1 MMPRSLSQ
9 TGPEKRRF
17 TWPKGTPQIIALL
30 LVLLVDSLVAPHF
43 YQVVLQDGRL
53 FGSPIDILNRA
64 APVALLA
71 IGMTLVIATGGIDL
85 SVGAVMA
92 IAGATA
98 ASMTV
103 AGHSLPVV
111 LLAALAAGALAGLWN
126 GILVAVLKIQPFVA
140 TLILMVA
147 GRGVAQLITAG
158 QIVTFDSPAL
168 AWLGSGSFLLFPT
181 PVIVAA
187 ATLLLFWL
195 FTRKTAL
202 GMFIEAVGINIRAA
216 KNAGVNTRIVVMLAY
231 VLSGVCAAI
240 AGIIVAADI
249 RGADANNAGLWLELD
264 AILAV
269 VIGGA
274 SLMGGRFNLLL
285 SVVGALIIQGMN
297 TGILLSGFPP
307 ELNQVVKAVVV
318 LCVLIVQSP
327 RFIGLLKGVR
337 GHDKTYFTIDD
348 HPCGVCAGL
357 PLLPDP
363 VPRFCLNAGDL
374 QYPDG

>member
-1 MMPRSLSQ
+1 MPRSLPQ
-9 TGPEKRRF
+9 TGQPKRRIR
-17 TWPKGTPQIIALL
+17 WPTGMPQLVALL

-43 YQVVLQDGRL
+43 FQIVLQDGRL

-85 SVGAVMA
+85 SVGAIMA

-103 AGHSLPVV
+103 AGHSLPIV
-111 LLAALAAGALAGLWN
+111 LLAAIGSGVLAGLWN
-126 GILVAVLKIQPFVA
+126 GVLVAILKIQPFVA

-147 GRGVAQLITAG
+147 GRGVAQLITSG
-158 QIVTFDSPAL
+158 QIVTFNAPSL
-168 AWLGSGSFLLFPT
+168 SWLGSGSLLLFPT
-181 PVIVAA
+181 PVIIALV
-187 ATLLLFWL
+187 TLLVFWL

-216 KNAGVNTRIVVMLAY
+216 KNAGVNTRVVVMLTY

-240 AGIIVAADI
+240 AGIIVTADI

-285 SVVGALIIQGMN
+285 SIVGALIIQGMN

-318 LCVLIVQSP
+318 MCVLIVQSP
-327 RFIGLLKGVR
+327 RFIDLIKRSR
-337 GHDKTYFTIDD
+337 GHDKT
-348 HPCGVCAGL
+348 
-357 PLLPDP
+357 
-363 VPRFCLNAGDL
+363 
-374 QYPDG
+374 

>member
-1 MMPRSLSQ
+1 MPRTVPQ
-9 TGPEKRRF
+9 TDKPARRF
-17 TWPKGTPQIIALL
+17 RWPPGMPQIAALI

-43 YQVVLQDGRL
+43 FQITLQDGRL

-111 LLAALAAGALAGLWN
+111 LMAAIGSGVLAGLWN
-126 GILVAVLKIQPFVA
+126 GILVAILKIQPFVA

-147 GRGVAQLITAG
+147 GRGVAQLITSG
-158 QIVTFDSPAL
+158 QIVTFDSPSL
-168 AWLGSGSFLLFPT
+168 AWIGSGKFLLFPT
-181 PVIVAA
+181 PVIIALV
-187 ATLLLFWL
+187 TLIIFWL
-195 FTRKTAL
+195 LTRKTAL

-231 VLSGVCAAI
+231 VLSGICAAI
-240 AGIIVAADI
+240 AGTIVAADI

-269 VIGGA
+269 VIGGG

-318 LCVLIVQSP
+318 MCVLIVQSP
-327 RFIGLLKGVR
+327 RFIQILKRMR
-337 GHDKTYFTIDD
+337 GHDKT
-348 HPCGVCAGL
+348 
-357 PLLPDP
+357 
-363 VPRFCLNAGDL
+363 
-374 QYPDG
+374 

>member
-1 MMPRSLSQ
+1 MMPRSLPQ
-9 TGPEKRRF
+9 TGQPKRRF
-17 TWPKGTPQIIALL
+17 TWPKGMPQLIALI
-30 LVLLVDSLVAPHF
+30 LVLVVDSLVSPHF
-43 YQVVLQDGRL
+43 FQIVLQDGRL
-53 FGSPIDILNRA
+53 FGSPVDILNRA

-71 IGMTLVIATGGIDL
+71 MGMTLVIATGGIDL

-103 AGHSLPVV
+103 SGHSLPVV
-111 LLAALAAGALAGLWN
+111 LLSALAAGALAGLWN
-126 GILVAVLKIQPFVA
+126 GVLVAVLKIQPFVA

-147 GRGVAQLITAG
+147 GRGVAQLITSG
-158 QIVTFDSPAL
+158 QIVTFDSPHL
-168 AWLGSGSFLLFPT
+168 AWLGSGSLLLLPM
-181 PVIVAA
+181 PVLIAA
-187 ATLLLFWL
+187 MTLLLFWL

-231 VLSGVCAAI
+231 VLSGICAAI
-240 AGIIVAADI
+240 AGVIVTADI

-269 VIGGA
+269 VIGGG

-337 GHDKTYFTIDD
+337 GHDKT
-348 HPCGVCAGL
+348 
-357 PLLPDP
+357 
-363 VPRFCLNAGDL
+363 
-374 QYPDG
+374 

>member
-1 MMPRSLSQ
+1 
-9 TGPEKRRF
+9 
-17 TWPKGTPQIIALL
+17 
-30 LVLLVDSLVAPHF
+30 
-43 YQVVLQDGRL
+43 
-53 FGSPIDILNRA
+53 
-64 APVALLA
+64 
-71 IGMTLVIATGGIDL
+71 
-85 SVGAVMA
+85 
-92 IAGATA
+92 
-98 ASMTV
+98 
-103 AGHSLPVV
+103 
-111 LLAALAAGALAGLWN
+111 
-126 GILVAVLKIQPFVA
+126 
-140 TLILMVA
+140 LMVA

-337 GHDKTYFTIDD
+337 GHDKT
-348 HPCGVCAGL
+348 
-357 PLLPDP
+357 
-363 VPRFCLNAGDL
+363 
-374 QYPDG
+374 

>member
-1 MMPRSLSQ
+1 MPRTVPQSGQ
-9 TGPEKRRF
+9 PKRRF
-17 TWPKGTPQIIALL
+17 SWPKGMPQIIALL
-30 LVLLVDSLVAPHF
+30 LVLAVDSLVAPHF
-43 YQVVLQDGRL
+43 FQVLLQDGRL

-111 LLAALAAGALAGLWN
+111 LLAALGAGALAGLWN

-147 GRGVAQLITAG
+147 GRGVAQLITSG

-168 AWLGSGSFLLFPT
+168 SWLGSGSLLLLPT
-181 PVIVAA
+181 PVIIAV

-195 FTRKTAL
+195 FTRRTAL

-231 VLSGVCAAI
+231 VLSGICAAI

-269 VIGGA
+269 VIGGG

-327 RFIGLLKGVR
+327 RFISILKGMR
-337 GHDKTYFTIDD
+337 GHDKT
-348 HPCGVCAGL
+348 
-357 PLLPDP
+357 
-363 VPRFCLNAGDL
+363 
-374 QYPDG
+374 

>member
-1 MMPRSLSQ
+1 MPQLA
-9 TGPEKRRF
+9 
-17 TWPKGTPQIIALL
+17 ALL

-43 YQVVLQDGRL
+43 WQVVLQDGRL

-85 SVGAVMA
+85 SVGAGVGA
-92 IAGATA
+92 CAGATTA
-98 ASMTV
+98 AMTV
-103 AGHSLPVV
+103 AGFSLPIV
-111 LLAALAAGALAGLWN
+111 LLSALGTGILAGLWN
-126 GILVAVLKIQPFVA
+126 GILVAILKIQPFVA

-147 GRGVAQLITAG
+147 GRGVAQLITSG
-158 QIVTFDSPAL
+158 QIVTFNSPDL
-168 AWLGSGSFLLFPT
+168 SWFGSGSLLFLPT
-181 PVIVAA
+181 PVIIAVL
-187 ATLLLFWL
+187 TLLLFWL
-195 FTRKTAL
+195 LTRKTAL

-216 KNAGVNTRIVVMLAY
+216 KNAGVNTRIIVMLTY
-231 VLSGVCAAI
+231 VLSGLCAAI

-269 VIGGA
+269 VIGGG

-307 ELNQVVKAVVV
+307 EMNQVVKAVVV
-318 LCVLIVQSP
+318 LCVLIVQSQ
-327 RFIGLLKGVR
+327 RFISLIKGVR
-337 GHDKTYFTIDD
+337 NRDKT
-348 HPCGVCAGL
+348 
-357 PLLPDP
+357 
-363 VPRFCLNAGDL
+363 
-374 QYPDG
+374 

>member
-1 MMPRSLSQ
+1 MPQSLPQ
-9 TGPEKRRF
+9 TGQPKRRF
-17 TWPKGTPQIIALL
+17 KWPTGTPQILALI
-30 LVLLVDSLVAPHF
+30 LVLVVDSLVAPHF
-43 YQVVLQDGRL
+43 FQIVLQDGRL

-103 AGHSLPVV
+103 AGYGLPIV
-111 LLAALAAGALAGLWN
+111 LLAALGTGILAGLWN
-126 GILVAVLKIQPFVA
+126 GVLVAILKIQPFVA

-147 GRGVAQLITAG
+147 GRGVAQLITSG
-158 QIVTFDSPAL
+158 QIVTFNAPNL
-168 AWLGSGSFLLFPT
+168 AWIGSGKLLLFPT
-181 PVIVAA
+181 PVIIAL
-187 ATLLLFWL
+187 ATLVIFWL

-216 KNAGVNTRIVVMLAY
+216 KNAGVNTRTVVMLAY

-240 AGIIVAADI
+240 AGVIVAADI

-274 SLMGGRFNLLL
+274 SLMGGRFNLVL

-297 TGILLSGFPP
+297 TGILLSGFQP
-307 ELNQVVKAVVV
+307 
-318 LCVLIVQSP
+318 
-327 RFIGLLKGVR
+327 
-337 GHDKTYFTIDD
+337 
-348 HPCGVCAGL
+348 
-357 PLLPDP
+357 
-363 VPRFCLNAGDL
+363 
-374 QYPDG
+374 

>member
-85 SVGAVMA
+85 SVGAGMA

-249 RGADANNAGLWLELD
+249 RGA
-264 AILAV
+264 
-269 VIGGA
+269 

-337 GHDKTYFTIDD
+337 GHDKT
-348 HPCGVCAGL
+348 
-357 PLLPDP
+357 
-363 VPRFCLNAGDL
+363 
-374 QYPDG
+374 